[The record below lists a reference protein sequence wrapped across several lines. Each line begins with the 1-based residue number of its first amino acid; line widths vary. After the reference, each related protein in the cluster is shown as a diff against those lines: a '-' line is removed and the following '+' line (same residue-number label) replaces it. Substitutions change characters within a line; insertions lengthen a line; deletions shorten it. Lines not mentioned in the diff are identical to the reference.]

1 MYAVHTHTHTHT
13 HTHIYIYIY
22 VCVYIYIYS
31 YVYMYVHVKVGKYDY
46 VNTQRMKKKFS
57 NNIMPKITKT
67 KKTYICKI
75 SKIK

>member
-1 MYAVHTHTHTHT
+1 
-13 HTHIYIYIY
+13 
-22 VCVYIYIYS
+22 
-31 YVYMYVHVKVGKYDY
+31 MYVHVKVGKYDY
-46 VNTQRMKKKFS
+46 VNTQRMKKKNS

>member
-1 MYAVHTHTHTHT
+1 MYAVH
-13 HTHIYIYIY
+13 
-22 VCVYIYIYS
+22 IYIYS

-46 VNTQRMKKKFS
+46 VNTQRMKKKIS

>member
-1 MYAVHTHTHTHT
+1 
-13 HTHIYIYIY
+13 
-22 VCVYIYIYS
+22 
-31 YVYMYVHVKVGKYDY
+31 MYVHVKVGKYDY
-46 VNTQRMKKKFS
+46 VNTQRMKKKIS